1 MEDEEVGEIFS
12 RSWFSDGEREGA
24 LFKDS
29 EQMKRNREIEVAGTR
44 EMANFMARYFAA
56 VRSSFFVTGEQE

>member
-1 MEDEEVGEIFS
+1 MKFS
-12 RSWFSDGEREGA
+12 LPLGFPMANTKE
-24 LFKDS
+24 FKDF
-29 EQMKRNREIEVAGTR
+29 EQMKRNREIEIARAR